1 MKLLHLTA
9 GPRAATDLVH
19 LDSETGEIVVANKID
34 HEQFPFLNFTVRAT
48 DSGVPPRSSLADIF
62 IQVLDENDNNP
73 YFVGD
78 VSNITVREDAPVGE
92 CAAHRSYP

>member
-1 MKLLHLTA
+1 
-9 GPRAATDLVH
+9 
-19 LDSETGEIVVANKID
+19 
-34 HEQFPFLNFTVRAT
+34 
-48 DSGVPPRSSLADIF
+48 VPPRSSLADIF

-92 CAAHRSYP
+92 CVVHMICP